1 MTGSDSADEK
11 LKAEPGSNAEG
22 FAYLGRELEAMAGA
36 SNYYEWILGV
46 FKPFLGQHLVE
57 VGAGLGSFSKLI
69 LRHHSCQTLSLV
81 EPSDGMYEQLVTNA
95 WRLQTITRVETYH
108 GTFPNAAPLI
118 TSRQAPDSIIYV
130 NVLEHIAE
138 DGVELDAIHETL
150 SEAGRVF
157 LFVPALPWLYGAF
170 DERVGH
176 VRRYTKSELE
186 QKLQRAGFRMVL
198 SSYFDFPGI
207 GPWWVKY
214 CLLRSATMQPGGVR
228 LYDRF
233 VVPAA
238 RRIEAL
244 ISPPIGKNVI
254 AIAQRR

>member
-1 MTGSDSADEK
+1 MSRRDSPDEK
-11 LKAEPGSNAEG
+11 LRTDSVLQAEG
-22 FAYLGRELEAMAGA
+22 FAYPGRELEAMAGA
-36 SNYYEWILGV
+36 SNYHEWILGV

-57 VGAGLGSFSKLI
+57 VGAGLGSFSELI
-69 LRHHSCQTLSLV
+69 LRHNSCQTLSLI
-81 EPSDGMYEQLVTNA
+81 EPSDGMYEQLVANA
-95 WRLQTITRVETYH
+95 RRLQTITRVETYH
-108 GTFPNAAPLI
+108 GTFPDAAPLI
-118 TSRQAPDSIIYV
+118 KSRQAPDSIIYV

-138 DGVELDAIHETL
+138 DDVELDAIHETL

-176 VRRYTKSELE
+176 MRRYTKSELE
-186 QKLQRAGFRMVL
+186 KKLRRAGFRMVL

-214 CLLRSATMQPGGVR
+214 CLLRSATMKPGGVR

-254 AIAQRR
+254 AIAQKR